1 MLAMETPHTIIDATG
16 KPLGRLATRIAVLLR
31 GKDKPGFV
39 AHDDKGG
46 TVVVRNAGLMKLS
59 GRKLSQK
66 QYYRHSGYPGGIKA
80 TPLSKLFAEK
90 PQEVLR
96 KAVMGM
102 LPRTRLRSRQIARL
116 RFE

>member
-1 MLAMETPHTIIDATG
+1 METQHTLIDATG
-16 KPLGRLATRIAVLLR
+16 KPLGRIATRIAVVLR

-46 TVVVRNAGLMKLS
+46 TVVVRNVGLMKFS

-66 QYYRHSGYPGGIKA
+66 QYYRHSGYPGGIKT
-80 TPLSKLFAEK
+80 TPLSKLFVEK
-90 PQEVLR
+90 PQEALR
-96 KAVMGM
+96 KAAMGM
-102 LPRTRLRSRQIARL
+102 LPKTRLRSRQIARL